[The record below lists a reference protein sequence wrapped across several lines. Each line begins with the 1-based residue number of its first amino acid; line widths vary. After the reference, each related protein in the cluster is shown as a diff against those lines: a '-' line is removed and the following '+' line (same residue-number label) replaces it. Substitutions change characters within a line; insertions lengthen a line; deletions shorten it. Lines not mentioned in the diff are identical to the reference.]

1 MGNIKGKRPKEGL
14 YSAKD
19 QGPVQAI
26 VKCSIYLRYIHYSV
40 DKKYIKTDILI
51 YSAIVNQATSS
62 IIISIII
69 IIIIDIIY

>member
-14 YSAKD
+14 FSAKD

-40 DKKYIKTDILI
+40 DKKYIKTE
-51 YSAIVNQATSS
+51 
-62 IIISIII
+62 
-69 IIIIDIIY
+69 